1 MQKEECNPEQFILNL
16 SWKYLS
22 DDSVTSGSNIET
34 INLKDNSEEIQM
46 ENEVDIL
53 YDNDGDYFNKDGAI
67 AITSEK
73 VGIDMNE
80 LYEVI
85 L

>member
-1 MQKEECNPEQFILNL
+1 M
-16 SWKYLS
+16 
-22 DDSVTSGSNIET
+22 TSGSNIET